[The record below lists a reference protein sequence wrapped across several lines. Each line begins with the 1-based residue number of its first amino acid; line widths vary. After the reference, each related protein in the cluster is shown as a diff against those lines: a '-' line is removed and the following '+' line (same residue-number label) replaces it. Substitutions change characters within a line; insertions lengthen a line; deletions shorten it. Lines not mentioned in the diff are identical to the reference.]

1 MGLKKIFFSIIFL
14 AVFSLQV
21 FGEEVFKSSVEVFL
35 SQYTYLVK
43 NKRVGLITNNTAT
56 DSHGRKTI
64 DLLHQDKRV
73 NLVALFAPE
82 HGVRGDVEAGVE
94 VKNSIDR
101 KTGLPV
107 YSTYYNKTKQPNPA
121 DLKKV
126 DILIFQMQDIGC
138 KTYTYIWTMAEAM
151 KAAAAAKIP
160 LIILDVPQFAG
171 IKQADGFI
179 REERYK
185 SFIGLYPTPYM
196 YGLTVGEMARFL
208 HKEYDIKCTLYVV
221 PMHNY
226 QRNIP
231 FHRLKIPFTQ
241 LSPNVPEITAAYGYY
256 ITGPL
261 GELGIVNIGL
271 KQGVSFQIVAAPYI
285 NGEKMAQ
292 HLNKMNLKG
301 VKFVPYKKKATNGR
315 YLGEVISGVRLIFTD
330 VENLQPVRCIVAIL
344 CYLRDYEKS
353 FKWNTSEER
362 FNATFD
368 KAIGTDKIRLA
379 VARGDSYWTIIKS
392 YQEELKQYNKLIEKY
407 KIYN

>member
-1 MGLKKIFFSIIFL
+1 MGIKKVTAILVIF
-14 AVFSLQV
+14 VG
-21 FGEEVFKSSVEVFL
+21 FGSYLLGAEKFVSSVEVFL
-35 SQYTYLVK
+35 DKYTYIVK
-43 NKRVGLITNNTAT
+43 NKRVGLIVNNTAI
-56 DSHGRKTI
+56 DSKGRKTI

-82 HGVRGDVEAGVE
+82 HGVRGDVPAGVE

-101 KTGLPV
+101 KTKLPV
-107 YSTYYNKTKQPNPA
+107 YSTYYNNTKQPNPA

-151 KAAAAAKIP
+151 KAAAKAKIP

-171 IKQADGFI
+171 IKNPDGFI
-179 REERYK
+179 REDRYK

-196 YGLTVGEMARFL
+196 YGLTVGEMARFIR
-208 HKEYDIKCTLYVV
+208 KEYKINCNLYVI

-226 QRNIP
+226 RRNIP
-231 FHRLKIPFTQ
+231 YHRLKIPFVQ

-256 ITGPL
+256 ITGPI

-271 KQGVSFQIVAAPYI
+271 KQGMSFQIIAAPYI
-285 NGEKMAQ
+285 NGNKMAN

-301 VKFVPYKKKATNGR
+301 VKFIPYSYVATFGR
-315 YLGEVISGVRLIFTD
+315 FKGEKISGVKLQFTD
-330 VENLQPVRCIVAIL
+330 VENLQPIRCITAIL
-344 CYLRDYEKS
+344 CYLRDHEKS
-353 FKWNTSEER
+353 FKWNTSDPK

-368 KAIGTDKIRLA
+368 KAIGTDKIRIA
-379 VARGDSYWTIIKS
+379 IQRGDSYWTIIKS
-392 YQEELKQYNKLIEKY
+392 YQNDLNKYNQKIQKY
-407 KIYN
+407 KIYR

>member
-1 MGLKKIFFSIIFL
+1 MGLKKIVFFIMFL
-14 AVFSLQV
+14 LVFSLQV
-21 FGEEVFKSSVEVFL
+21 FGEEAFKSSVEVFL
-35 SQYTYLVK
+35 SKYTYLVK

-56 DSHGRKTI
+56 DSKGRKTI

-107 YSTYYNKTKQPNPA
+107 YSTYYNNTKQPNPA

-151 KAAAAAKIP
+151 KAAAEAKIP
-160 LIILDVPQFAG
+160 FVVLDVPQFAG

-196 YGLTVGEMARFL
+196 YALTVGEMARFL
-208 HKEYDIKCTLYVV
+208 RKEYNIKCTLYIV

-226 QRNIP
+226 RRNVP
-231 FHRLKIPFTQ
+231 FHKLKIPFTQ

-285 NGEKMAQ
+285 NGEKMAA

-301 VKFVPYKKKATNGR
+301 VKFVPYKQKATHGR
-315 YLGEVISGVRLIFTD
+315 YLGEIVSGVRLVFTD

-353 FKWNTSEER
+353 FKWNKSEAR

-368 KAIGTDKIRLA
+368 KAIGTDKIRLTIE
-379 VARGDSYWTIIKS
+379 RGDSYWTIIKS
-392 YQEELKQYNKLIEKY
+392 YQSELNEYNKKIEKY
-407 KIYN
+407 KIYR